1 MSLPFNNNT
10 PIMTGDW
17 IGSAWDSAPEF
28 TPYAE
33 AIRASY
39 PNQLPWY
46 WSQRVTLARPANA
59 TPPRINRITQP
70 YNYDIIVLG
79 AAIVV
84 PPLAGTIETLLDYV
98 YLNITHRATGIRW
111 ATANQIAFAAI
122 GTIAGADGF
131 IGSSPVGRPM
141 PIQRLPE
148 AFFLPANTRLQF
160 DWTLMAPPTFAVNI
174 DVIFTLIGLKLTGG
188 KRPDYVTMPDGSAI
202 AVGSR
207 VPWFSTIAIGDY
219 RSNNPSDFQLDLGQE
234 VSRFF
239 PPAGCDVEIQ
249 GAYINLNPTTANF
262 ITLKL
267 TDMGEQVFWTPSREP
282 SLMLCG
288 YRTMANP
295 AEPLVKP
302 YLLKKGHRLRIVSL
316 NNVAST
322 IAQSGVITLR
332 GVQRCEF

>member
-1 MSLPFNNNT
+1 MSIPFDNNT
-10 PIMTGDW
+10 PIMTGDF

-33 AIRASY
+33 GIRSAY
-39 PNQLPWY
+39 ANQLPWY
-46 WSQRVTLARPANA
+46 WSQRVTLQRNSNDP
-59 TPPRINRITQP
+59 PPRVHRITQP
-70 YNYDIIVLG
+70 YSYDIIVLG
-79 AAIVV
+79 AAVVV
-84 PPLAGTIETLLDYV
+84 PPQPLTEAQLDYIF
-98 YLNITHRATGIRW
+98 LNITHRATGIRW
-111 ATANQIAFAAI
+111 ATANQIAYSAI
-122 GTIAGADGF
+122 GCLAGADGF
-131 IGSSPVGRPM
+131 FGPFPVGRPM

-160 DWTLMAPPTFAVNI
+160 DWTIMSPRLQAPNI
-174 DVIFTLIGLKLTGG
+174 DIIFTLVGLKLTGG
-188 KRPDYVTMPDGSAI
+188 KRPDYVTMPDGSVI

-219 RSNNPSDFQLDLGQE
+219 RSNNQSDFQLDAGQE

-249 GAYINLNPTTANF
+249 AAYINLTPENGRLV
-262 ITLKL
+262 TLKL

-288 YRTMANP
+288 YRHMANP
-295 AEPLVKP
+295 AAPLVKP

-316 NNVAST
+316 NNVAAN